1 MKKLCTVSILLSFAT
16 LTGCQTQLTKPEC
29 DPFVGNWS
37 GTVSGKYNGDMKI
50 DVAENCRYNINGPF
64 DTPGRLYKDG
74 EKILY
79 QNDLGSN
86 GIVTN
91 DGKTF
96 TMQNTFTGNNYKVEV
111 KKQP

>member
-1 MKKLCTVSILLSFAT
+1 MGTWFSSLNTRPARANVSS
-16 LTGCQTQLTKPEC
+16 QVKPIY
-29 DPFVGNWS
+29 DRPRFVPISNFYAKAS
-37 GTVSGKYNGDMKI
+37 RVHQK
-50 DVAENCRYNINGPF
+50 EHCRYNINGPF